1 MLNKRLIFFGKKKLM
16 KLFTCFTI
24 IFKLSV
30 AIRIADIL
38 LNKKESPL
46 NLNNVNQFSV
56 SVKKNIF
63 QKKLM
68 KFFTCFIITFRIL
81 IVINILQTN

>member
-1 MLNKRLIFFGKKKLM
+1 M

-63 QKKLM
+63 QKKLAF
-68 KFFTCFIITFRIL
+68 KFY
-81 IVINILQTN
+81 INIHQTIKKPFKQLFQPSASIKK